1 MRNTLFLFVLLGG
14 LTLLLLDTA
23 PAAVPPLTRDKRS
36 EAALPFYQAAST
48 PIIVVG
54 KILSATDVGASHP
67 SKWYPDDTIQLH
79 RVRVKIENVL
89 RGDVTGD
96 IAVYYFAS
104 VGPIGGPARLGMFN
118 QAGRWHIGDREMFFL
133 RWDSGVLRTICDAY
147 AACVISV
154 FSGAHPEFRVAPGR
168 PISHAI
174 IDLLL
179 TRGEGCND
187 DQMVRAI
194 ERSDAEHFSKEY
206 TIKKLEELA
215 TTETPE
221 VRAKAREWLGYIR
234 PSPHVQ

>member
-1 MRNTLFLFVLLGG
+1 MRNLVFLLALFGLPAVLLDSAC
-14 LTLLLLDTA
+14 TK
-23 PAAVPPLTRDKRS
+23 VPPLVRDKRS

-48 PIIVVG
+48 RIIVVG
-54 KILSATDVGASHP
+54 KILSAADVGAPDP

-79 RVRVKIENVL
+79 RVRVKVENVL
-89 RGDVTGD
+89 RGDVTGN

-133 RWDSGVLRTICDAY
+133 RLDSGVLRTICDAY
-147 AACVISV
+147 AGCVIPV
-154 FSGAHPEFRVAPGR
+154 FSGAHPDFRVAPGT

-179 TRGEGCND
+179 TRGQGCND
-187 DQMVRAI
+187 NQMVQAI
-194 ERSDAEHFSKEY
+194 ERSKADAFSEDY
-206 TIKKLEELA
+206 AVKKLEELA